1 MVAGAFFGNARCSSR
16 SREAVSRLKDDET
29 ILPANEVISSSLR
42 TQPETHCCYSIIWR
56 SRLWH
61 FSDMEVPMT
70 KHRRITG
77 FVAVALFALAA
88 TTVNVRSHSH
98 STNLAIASAGMG
110 SLKELTVDVSKLPIE
125 EFDDQS
131 LIFSSVTKR

>member
-1 MVAGAFFGNARCSSR
+1 
-16 SREAVSRLKDDET
+16 
-29 ILPANEVISSSLR
+29 
-42 TQPETHCCYSIIWR
+42 
-56 SRLWH
+56 
-61 FSDMEVPMT
+61 MT

-77 FVAVALFALAA
+77 FVAVALLALAA

-98 STNLAIASAGMG
+98 STNLAVASADMG

-131 LIFSSVTKR
+131 LVFSSGTKR

>member
-1 MVAGAFFGNARCSSR
+1 
-16 SREAVSRLKDDET
+16 
-29 ILPANEVISSSLR
+29 
-42 TQPETHCCYSIIWR
+42 
-56 SRLWH
+56 
-61 FSDMEVPMT
+61 MT

-77 FVAVALFALAA
+77 FVAVALLALAA

-98 STNLAIASAGMG
+98 STNLAVASAGMG

-131 LIFSSVTKR
+131 LVFSSGTKR

>member
-1 MVAGAFFGNARCSSR
+1 
-16 SREAVSRLKDDET
+16 
-29 ILPANEVISSSLR
+29 
-42 TQPETHCCYSIIWR
+42 
-56 SRLWH
+56 
-61 FSDMEVPMT
+61 MT

-77 FVAVALFALAA
+77 FVAVALLALAVA
-88 TTVNVRSHSH
+88 TINVRSYSH

-131 LIFSSVTKR
+131 LVFSSGTKR